1 MITVDTK
8 VRFDPF
14 EKITGFSSDL
24 NRGNYV
30 TGSVVYVN
38 YPHRWFSVE
47 YGDKQR
53 TSFGFS
59 EIGKEVKVVNDPK

>member
-14 EKITGFSSDL
+14 EEMTGFASEL
-24 NRGNYV
+24 NRGQMV
-30 TGSVVYVN
+30 TGRVVYVN
-38 YPHRWFSVE
+38 YPHHWFSVE

-53 TSFGFS
+53 TSFHFS
-59 EIGKEVKVVNDPK
+59 DIGKEVKVVGGI

>member
-14 EKITGFSSDL
+14 EKMTGFSSEL
-24 NRGNYV
+24 NRGQMV
-30 TGSVVYVN
+30 TGKVVYVN

-47 YGDKQR
+47 YGNKQR
-53 TSFGFS
+53 TSFQFS
-59 EIGKEVKVVNDPK
+59 AIGKEVKVVGGI